1 MNELVSREYHAY
13 VHTAAT
19 SLGYE
24 FRGASDAWVH
34 PIAHVAVV
42 IVPVMLLVTMAY
54 LAMAVVIGARSRA
67 RAVNRQV
74 GAVPGLHFSLFRSVM
89 RYTKGQQCVLV
100 LLSLMSLP
108 LLYASME
115 VPKQIINNVLNSSHF
130 PIVIFSLKLDQSKFL
145 FLLCI
150 LYLVVVLASAR
161 IKYLL
166 NVAKGYVSERF
177 GRRLRVLIY
186 RKWCRDSTRERK
198 AEIIL
203 IVGQEVEALGGF
215 AGEVI
220 TLPLL
225 QGGTLVTV
233 ILFMLMQDPLL
244 GIAALT
250 VAPVQIILLPRLQ
263 RRVNEQSRARLK
275 KVRSLGVELGD
286 QLVDSAVPKTRL
298 RIIAGLFRDLENI
311 RRRVYRM
318 KFFNK
323 ALNNVLTSLTPFFFF
338 SLGGYFVLQDRI
350 SLGALVAVLAAHKEF
365 SSPMNELFAYYQMV
379 EDTRLRYREVHH
391 YFDRHSTRVAES
403 GSADNPD
410 TWGVLTV
417 RS

>member
-1 MNELVSREYHAY
+1 
-13 VHTAAT
+13 
-19 SLGYE
+19 
-24 FRGASDAWVH
+24 
-34 PIAHVAVV
+34 
-42 IVPVMLLVTMAY
+42 
-54 LAMAVVIGARSRA
+54 
-67 RAVNRQV
+67 
-74 GAVPGLHFSLFRSVM
+74 
-89 RYTKGQQCVLV
+89 
-100 LLSLMSLP
+100 
-108 LLYASME
+108 
-115 VPKQIINNVLNSSHF
+115 
-130 PIVIFSLKLDQSKFL
+130 LDQSKFL

-150 LYLVVVLASAR
+150 LYLVVVLASAL

-198 AEIIL
+198 AEIIP

-233 ILFMLMQDPLL
+233 ILFMLMQDPVL

>member
-1 MNELVSREYHAY
+1 M
-13 VHTAAT
+13 
-19 SLGYE
+19 
-24 FRGASDAWVH
+24 
-34 PIAHVAVV
+34 
-42 IVPVMLLVTMAY
+42 
-54 LAMAVVIGARSRA
+54 
-67 RAVNRQV
+67 
-74 GAVPGLHFSLFRSVM
+74 
-89 RYTKGQQCVLV
+89 
-100 LLSLMSLP
+100 
-108 LLYASME
+108 
-115 VPKQIINNVLNSSHF
+115 
-130 PIVIFSLKLDQSKFL
+130 
-145 FLLCI
+145 
-150 LYLVVVLASAR
+150 
-161 IKYLL
+161 
-166 NVAKGYVSERF
+166 
-177 GRRLRVLIY
+177 
-186 RKWCRDSTRERK
+186 
-198 AEIIL
+198 
-203 IVGQEVEALGGF
+203 GGF